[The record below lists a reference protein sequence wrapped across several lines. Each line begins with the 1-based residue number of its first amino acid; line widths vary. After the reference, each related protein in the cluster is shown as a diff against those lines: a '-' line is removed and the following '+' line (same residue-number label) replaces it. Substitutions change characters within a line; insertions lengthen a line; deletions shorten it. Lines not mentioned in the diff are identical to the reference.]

1 METGMH
7 GCDRGSNEK
16 SLTKNKCS
24 IFGCKSPYMAIEYRK
39 VAEFV
44 EHDIRKLR
52 RFIRYVED
60 HGTGLA
66 YPELINRW
74 LTDTADCIGQEE
86 LQYYM
91 DLIPMIQERKEQLTA
106 YTHSDR

>member
-16 SLTKNKCS
+16 NLKRTNVRF
-24 IFGCKSPYMAIEYRK
+24 FGCKSHYMAIEYRK
-39 VAEFV
+39 VAESV

-52 RFIRYVED
+52 RFIQYVED

-66 YPELINRW
+66 AAQQPGQRQL
-74 LTDTADCIGQEE
+74 DCVGQEE

-91 DLIPMIQERKEQLTA
+91 DLIPMIQERKKQLTA
-106 YTHSDR
+106 YTHADR